1 MAEFAADHVPE
12 QIPLLALEAHH
23 LKLLDRREVGG

>member
-1 MAEFAADHVPE
+1 MAELAADDFTEH
-12 QIPLLALEAHH
+12 IPSLTLEAHH